1 MISMPWQIVV
11 AVLALV
17 GVSQLIHHLRRVD
30 CDERIRAEKNQ
41 QHRDTMAV
49 YRDAYT
55 KGWRQGRNDG
65 REGAGSEGEEVA
77 SGE

>member
-1 MISMPWQIVV
+1 MISVPWQIVV
-11 AVLALV
+11 AALALV
-17 GVSQLIHHLRRVD
+17 GIGQLIHHLRHVD

-49 YRDAYT
+49 YRDAHT
-55 KGWRQGRNDG
+55 KGWKEGFKDG
-65 REGAGSEGEEVA
+65 GQEVA